1 MLGAKSLVR
10 SLKISEKLGS
20 TNGKHCWG
28 ILYKPTTAKNN
39 KAGYR
44 VAHA

>member
-10 SLKISEKLGS
+10 SLKISEKLGR
-20 TNGKHCWG
+20 TNGKNCWG
-28 ILYKPTTAKNN
+28 MLSKPTTAKNN
-39 KAGYR
+39 KAGYV